1 MSRFFGNPSANIG
14 YPKLFIGGEESAA
27 PLSPQPTVNN
37 FVQMRDLT
45 IQESQKG
52 IISGYDCARFSRL
65 GGLGLSSASRP
76 NDYELYR
83 PARRAGLDL
92 LTTTQ
97 RPSPIEGL
105 FYIDVARSSPRAN
118 LLTINPQLIICC
130 P

>member
-1 MSRFFGNPSANIG
+1 MANDDIG
-14 YPKLFIGGEESAA
+14 YPKLFIDGEESVA
-27 PLSPQPTVNN
+27 PLSPQQAVNN
-37 FVQMRDLT
+37 FVQMVEINDKEW
-45 IQESQKG
+45 QERV
-52 IISGYDCARFSRL
+52 ILGYHFTRFSRL
-65 GGLGLSSASRP
+65 GGLGLSSASRT

-118 LLTINPQLIICC
+118 PLTTNSQLII
-130 P
+130 